1 MADEVKYIGQVPVNE
16 KIGEV
21 LKKGAKGEDVK
32 ALQSLL
38 YQIGF
43 GNELNWDKYK
53 DDGDYGDSA
62 TAAVLAFAQQNNIES
77 DGTVLT
83 EKLADELME
92 RFDQLDEMQ
101 QISKDLKEGKL
112 EEYCKNG
119 SMHKATIAAMQTL
132 LNELGYGE
140 QLGWEKYKNDGFFG
154 KGSIA
159 AVKAFAADNNI
170 EGVNGTV
177 FTEKMATIVLEK
189 LTPRY
194 GKDWDKPTEVQDK
207 MEAGDSPL
215 FTYESNFFVGKK
227 LLADKEFRPALDK
240 ITKFAE
246 KHDILIHVTSSFRPD
261 ANVKGA
267 VVKPA
272 RRSNH
277 MVGHA
282 FDFNLRYGTDHGSWA
297 NNDMMKK
304 YPDVPA
310 PVKAFIDEIRNDA
323 GLRWGGDF
331 KPIDA
336 IHIDDGFNQN
346 REAFDKKFKEI
357 RATS

>member
-1 MADEVKYIGQVPVNE
+1 MEETKHIGQVPVDEN
-16 KIGEV
+16 IGSV

-43 GNELNWDKYK
+43 GEELNWDKYQ
-53 DDGDYGDSA
+53 DDGDYGSA
-62 TAAVLAFAQQNNIES
+62 TTAGVKAFAEKNNLEG
-77 DGTVLT
+77 DGETVT
-83 EKLADELME
+83 QEIAEALME
-92 RFDQLDEMQ
+92 RFDQLDELQ
-101 QISKDLKEGKL
+101 QLSKDLKSGKL
-112 EEYCKNG
+112 EEHYRNG
-119 SMHKATIAAMQTL
+119 SGHRVAIAAMQTL

-140 QLGWEKYKNDGFFG
+140 QLNWDKYQNDGFFG
-154 KGSIA
+154 KSSIA
-159 AVKAFAADNNI
+159 AVKAFAADNDI
-170 EGVNGTV
+170 ESNGTV
-177 FTEKMATIVLEK
+177 FTEDMAKLVLEK
-189 LTPRY
+189 LTPFY
-194 GKDWDKPTEVQDK
+194 GKDWDKPTDVQSK
-207 MEAGDSPL
+207 LEAGDSPL
-215 FTYESNFFVGKK
+215 FEYENARFVGKK
-227 LLADKEFRPALDK
+227 LIADKEFKPALDR
-240 ITKFAE
+240 IAGYAE

-282 FDFNLRYGTDHGSWA
+282 FDFNLRFGEGHTSWA
-297 NNDMMKK
+297 NNAMMKQ

-310 PVKAFIDEIRNDA
+310 PVKGFIDEIRNDP

-346 REAFDKKFKEI
+346 RDAFDKKYKEI
-357 RATS
+357 RSAK

>member
-1 MADEVKYIGQVPVNE
+1 MADEVKHIGQLPVDE

-43 GNELNWDKYK
+43 GEELNWDKYK
-53 DDGDYGDSA
+53 DDGDYGDST

-77 DGTVLT
+77 DGTAVT
-83 EKLADELME
+83 EKIGDELIE
-92 RFDQLDEMQ
+92 RLDQLDELQ
-101 QISKDLKEGKL
+101 QIAKDLKDGKL

-119 SMHKATIAAMQTL
+119 SMQKITIAAMQTL

-140 QLGWEKYKNDGFFG
+140 QLDWEKYKNDGFFG

-170 EGVNGTV
+170 EDVNGTV
-177 FTEKMATIVLEK
+177 FTEEMAKIVLDK

-194 GKDWDKPTEVQDK
+194 GKDWDKPTEIQDK
-207 MEAGDSPL
+207 MVAGDSPL
-215 FTYESNFFVGKK
+215 FVYTNENFIGKK
-227 LLADKEFRPALDK
+227 LTADTGFKPALDRIADYAK
-240 ITKFAE
+240 
-246 KHDILIHVTSSFRPD
+246 KHEIKIHVTSSFRAD
-261 ANVKGA
+261 ANVRGA

-282 FDFNLRYGTDHGSWA
+282 FDFNLSFKGGWA
-297 NNDMMKK
+297 NNTMMKK
-304 YPDVPA
+304 YPDVPE
-310 PVKAFIDEIRNDA
+310 PVKAFIDEIRNDP

-346 REAFDKKFKEI
+346 REAFDKKYKEI
-357 RATS
+357 RATD